1 MSKRFGFFK
10 TDTTISKYPQREFN
24 VAYTIA
30 ANSDVVNFNITSNLT
45 ANTVLNFE
53 IPGFDSSD
61 FVEPLSGT
69 VILNSNGDASFSRT
83 LQTRNNYTTSNLSS
97 YLILKSYA
105 NTVIG
110 YSNPL
115 TISPITPVN
124 VTVSGANVTTANGNT
139 IYKITN
145 NTTAIVNSLG
155 DSPNILPIY
164 TIVVGGGGAG
174 GAGYQDVLGGRG
186 FYHSGGGGGSGQVL
200 EVVTTITGLFG
211 NSSTLPIGIGVGG
224 VCTFGVS
231 LPSNV
236 ITISATDLSNG
247 QGKSTTFG
255 NYTAVGGGLGLARN
269 GAAGGGGASYYQS
282 GNIVG
287 IGSVEG
293 NGGFRTSIT
302 RVDLNNAVLWAG
314 GGGGGANSSGSNANI
329 VTGSLSALYAQGG
342 NGGTAFTGNALGY
355 SVTLAG
361 GGGGG
366 GYLETGSNVAGLGGG
381 AGAGNGGYGDDTT
394 APGQNAQSNT
404 GSGGGGGT
412 GGQQDSPPGP
422 SEEQF
427 AGGSGGSGVVY
438 FAFTNEIRKLVSTA
452 NLSLSSPYTA
462 NALTIATNTSINV
475 VPVSYAG
482 GTAPYTFSINP
493 SLPSG
498 TSFNTQSARI
508 TGNVSSN
515 VAQTTYIITLTDGAN
530 TTLISNVNIAFS
542 S

>member
-10 TDTTISKYPQREFN
+10 TDNTISKYPQRDFN

-45 ANTVLNFE
+45 ANTVLNYE

-69 VILNSNGDASFSRT
+69 VTLDSNGNASFSRT
-83 LQTRNNYTTSNLSS
+83 LKTKSNYTTTNLSS

-115 TISPITPVN
+115 TIAPITPVN

-139 IYKITN
+139 IYKITS

-164 TIVVGGGGAG
+164 AIIVGGGGAG
-174 GAGYQDVLGGRG
+174 GAGYEDQFGGRSNI
-186 FYHSGGGGGSGQVL
+186 HSGGGGGSGQVL
-200 EVVTTITGLFG
+200 EVNTTITGLFG
-211 NSSTLPIGIGVGG
+211 NSSTLPITIGAGG

-293 NGGFRTSIT
+293 NGGYRSTINRTDILT
-302 RVDLNNAVLWAG
+302 TLWAG
-314 GGGGGANSSGSNANI
+314 GGGGGANSSGSNAKI
-329 VTGSLSALYAQGG
+329 ITGTLSKLFAQGG
-342 NGGTAFTGNALGY
+342 DGGTAFTSNALGY

-366 GYLETGSNVAGLGGG
+366 GYLESGSNVAGLGGG
-381 AGAGNGGYGDDTT
+381 GGAGNGGYGTDTT
-394 APGQNAQSNT
+394 APGQNAQPNT
-404 GSGGGGGT
+404 GSGGGGAT
-412 GGQQDSPPGP
+412 GGQTDGPPGP
-422 SEEQF
+422 YEEQF
-427 AGGSGGSGVVY
+427 VGGSGGSGVVY
-438 FAFTNEIRKLVSTA
+438 FAFNNEIRKLISTA

-482 GTAPYTFSINP
+482 GTAPYTFSITP
-493 SLPSG
+493 SLPTG
-498 TSFNTQSARI
+498 AVFNTQSARI
-508 TGNVSSN
+508 TGNVTSN
-515 VAQTTYIITLTDGAN
+515 VAQTTYTITLTDGAN
-530 TTLISNVNIAFS
+530 TTLNSNVKIAFS